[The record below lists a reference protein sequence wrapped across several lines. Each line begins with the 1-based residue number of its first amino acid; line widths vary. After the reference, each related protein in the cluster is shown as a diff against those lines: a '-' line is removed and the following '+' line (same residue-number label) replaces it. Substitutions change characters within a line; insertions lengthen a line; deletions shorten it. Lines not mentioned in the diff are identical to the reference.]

1 MLNNGWPWG
10 VERYVRMMKLGKGM
24 YCVELLSVWDLDKI
38 IAGIG
43 AGVHF
48 EVKL

>member
-1 MLNNGWPWG
+1 MLNNEWPWG
-10 VERYVRMMKLGKGM
+10 VERYVRMMKLEKGM
-24 YCVELLSVWDLDKI
+24 YCVELLLVWDLDEI
-38 IAGIG
+38 ITRIG